1 MMNFRTLFFLLFA
14 GLPVLAAADNYL
26 VTVYGRLVDGGGNG
40 IGNAVIYISQA
51 PGSPFTVN
59 EKVST
64 LPSGE
69 FKWPVYIPD
78 SIPGGVLLL
87 GFQNCEGKE
96 IFARFEFSKN
106 KPVIEA
112 KLIFCERPVGKPCA
126 SEVIAKKINDTL
138 AIAWVRAK
146 GIPPFMHQWT
156 NGLTGDTIRF
166 NPQLKIRICVVTKDS
181 TGCKSEA
188 CVPGFNNSCGIYIE
202 QDGRFLIAKSKEERI
217 VSLLWSTGADGEKIE
232 IKEPGEYCVKAVMAS
247 GCEAKACIL
256 VKPVNLDPC
265 AAEIVAERLGSDN
278 QDSTPGIRLQVKSGF
293 DLKYIL
299 WSTGETTRTIVV
311 RKSGEYCV
319 SVSDNVRCKMYIC
332 KKVEL
337 GDDSCRV
344 FIHME
349 KIPVTSNTDAG
360 HKVRLTAKT
369 TFKPNLYYW
378 NTGDTTPSILVEKS
392 GEYCVTVSNGVNCKT
407 ASCVKV
413 DLPGP
418 NISRCEASI
427 VVYQKTTG
435 ELDLITKAAG
445 KAPFTYQWITGSTDA
460 NITVKNSGKYCVTIK
475 DAAGCT
481 MQACVEVLFEKPS
494 GGNLFP
500 DADKIKLGVQPLAEG
515 AQIQLNIHPNP
526 TADRLVYQVN
536 SKLSEA
542 GQLSVMNLYGKTIY
556 QEKIDVQD
564 GLSYGQ
570 LDLSFLPPGVYM
582 VNIHQQGFISSKKL
596 IIER

>member
-1 MMNFRTLFFLLFA
+1 MNFRTLFFLLLA
-14 GLPVLAAADNYL
+14 GLPVLTRAENYL
-26 VTVYGRLVDGGGNG
+26 VTVYGRLVDGAGNG

-59 EKVST
+59 EKAVT
-64 LPSGE
+64 TPSGE
-69 FKWPVYIPD
+69 FKWPVYIHD
-78 SIPGGVLLL
+78 SIPGGILLL
-87 GFQNCEGKE
+87 GFVNCEGKE
-96 IFARFEFSKN
+96 IFARFEFSKD
-106 KPVIEA
+106 KPLIEA

-146 GIPPFMHQWT
+146 GIPPFFHEWT
-156 NGLTGDTIRF
+156 NGQTGDTIRF

-188 CVPGFNNSCGIYIE
+188 CVPGFNASCGIYIE
-202 QDGRFLIAKSKEERI
+202 QQRHILIAKSKEERI

-247 GCEAKACIL
+247 GCEAKACIR
-256 VKPVNLDPC
+256 VTSVNPDPC
-265 AAEIVAERLGSDN
+265 VAEIVAERLGSDH
-278 QDSTPGIRLQVKSGF
+278 QDGAQGIQLHVKSGF
-293 DLKYIL
+293 DLKFIQ

-319 SVSDNVRCKMYIC
+319 SISDNVHCKMYLC

-337 GDDSCRV
+337 GDDSCSV
-344 FIHME
+344 SIQME
-349 KIPVTSNTDAG
+349 RIPVTANTEPG
-360 HKVRLTAKT
+360 QKIRLTAKT
-369 TFKPNLYYW
+369 PFKPSLYFW
-378 NTGDTTPSILVEKS
+378 NTRDTTPSILVERS

-407 ASCVKV
+407 YSCIKV

-418 NISRCEASI
+418 NIARCEASI

-435 ELDLITKAAG
+435 ELDLITKVAG
-445 KAPFTYQWITGSTDA
+445 KAPFSYLWITGSKDA

-475 DAAGCT
+475 DAAGCI
-481 MQACVEVLFEKPS
+481 MQACVEILFEKPS
-494 GGNLFP
+494 GGALSP
-500 DADKIKLGVQPLAEG
+500 DADKVRPGVQPLGEG
-515 AQIQLNIHPNP
+515 ANIQLSIHPNP

-536 SKLSEA
+536 SKLNET

-556 QEKIDVQD
+556 QEKISLQD

-570 LDLSFLPPGVYM
+570 LDLSFLPAGVYM
-582 VNIHQQGFISSKKL
+582 VNISQQGYFSSKKL